1 MRRLQRHSRWIALAV
16 VVAMV
21 SPFAAQGL
29 GVLMSVDPLYVA
41 AALLLATVAA
51 IALLARPK
59 DGQEED

>member
-16 VVAMV
+16 VVALV

-29 GVLMSVDPLYVA
+29 GALMSIDPVYVA

-59 DGQEED
+59 DRQEEE

>member
-1 MRRLQRHSRWIALAV
+1 MRRMQRYSKWIALAV

-29 GVLMSVDPLYVA
+29 GALMSVDPVYVA
-41 AALLLATVAA
+41 AALLVATVAA

-59 DGQEED
+59 DRQGEE

>member
-1 MRRLQRHSRWIALAV
+1 MRRMQRYSKWIALAV

-29 GVLMSVDPLYVA
+29 GALMSIDPVYVA

-59 DGQEED
+59 DRQEE